1 MRSKIRLTVVIPI
14 WNDPA
19 PLREILA
26 TIAGLLIGNAVT
38 AGMAAVQTGEIR

>member
-1 MRSKIRLTVVIPI
+1 MTRAVL
-14 WNDPA
+14 
-19 PLREILA
+19 ILA